1 MPPRL
6 RTRRVAAKKGVI
18 KMKQMRDKETKKFFG
33 RVANE
38 YERDGFLMSDAASV
52 SSASLSSES
61 EEEQEEKKL
70 SEDLTNFFLESA
82 EKLLTCKDEIIALQ
96 KKYIQALLDAIALKS
111 KPNHTKSTEL
121 DKKIARVSETICRT
135 LN

>member
-1 MPPRL
+1 
-6 RTRRVAAKKGVI
+6 
-18 KMKQMRDKETKKFFG
+18 MKQMSDREAKKFYG

-61 EEEQEEKKL
+61 EEEHEEKKL
-70 SEDLTNFFLESA
+70 SEDFTQFFLESA

-96 KKYIQALLDAIALKS
+96 KKYIQALLDVIALKNKTNHS
-111 KPNHTKSTEL
+111 KITEV
-121 DKKIARVSETICRT
+121 DKKIARVSETISKA

>member
-18 KMKQMRDKETKKFFG
+18 KMKQISDREAKKFYS

-38 YERDGFLMSDAASV
+38 YERDGFIMSDAASV

-61 EEEQEEKKL
+61 EEEDEEKKL
-70 SEDLTNFFLESA
+70 SEDLTHFFFDSS

-96 KKYIQALLDAIALKS
+96 KKYIQALLDVIALKS
-111 KPNHTKSTEL
+111 KTNHTKFTEL
-121 DKKIARVSETICRT
+121 DKKIARVSETISRA

>member
-18 KMKQMRDKETKKFFG
+18 KMKQMSDREAKRFYG
-33 RVANE
+33 RVSNE

-70 SEDLTNFFLESA
+70 SEDLTNFFFEST

>member
-18 KMKQMRDKETKKFFG
+18 KMKQMSDRETRKFHS

-61 EEEQEEKKL
+61 EEEHEEKKL
-70 SEDLTNFFLESA
+70 SEDFTHFFLESA

-96 KKYIQALLDAIALKS
+96 KKYIQTLLDVIALKS
-111 KPNHTKSTEL
+111 KANPTKSTEL
-121 DKKIARVSETICRT
+121 DKKITRVSEAICRT
-135 LN
+135 L

>member
-18 KMKQMRDKETKKFFG
+18 KMKQISDREAKKFYS

-38 YERDGFLMSDAASV
+38 YERDGFIMSDAASV

-61 EEEQEEKKL
+61 EEEDEEKKL
-70 SEDLTNFFLESA
+70 SEDLTHFFFDSS
-82 EKLLTCKDEIIALQ
+82 EKLLT
-96 KKYIQALLDAIALKS
+96 
-111 KPNHTKSTEL
+111 
-121 DKKIARVSETICRT
+121 
-135 LN
+135 